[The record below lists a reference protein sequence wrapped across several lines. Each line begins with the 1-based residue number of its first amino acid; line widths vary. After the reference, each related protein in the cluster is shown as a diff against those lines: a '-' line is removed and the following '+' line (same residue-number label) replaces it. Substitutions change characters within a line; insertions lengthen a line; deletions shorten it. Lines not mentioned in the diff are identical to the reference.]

1 MAAIDASAVK
11 KLREATGM
19 GIMECK
25 TALKNADGDFD
36 TAIRNLREQGAL
48 KGDKLAGRA
57 TGEGLIG
64 VSVSED
70 GHRAGIVELNC
81 ETDFVARNDAFQ
93 DLLKELAL
101 AAQDSQGSL
110 EDFQQQQLSS
120 GKTVAEALTE
130 IIANLRENIRVS
142 RVESI
147 HSSGV
152 LGVYKHT
159 DSKQAAIV
167 AVESESGGEEVKQ
180 LARDLA
186 MQAVAMKP
194 AYLHREEVPEHVVA
208 AEKSIYEKQAA
219 EEGKPEAIQAKIA
232 EGRLNKEF
240 FQTVALMEQP
250 FIREQK
256 QTVKQMVAA
265 VKGARPSSFV
275 RYRVGETQSAETDSG
290 AD

>member
-1 MAAIDASAVK
+1 MAAIDAGAVK
-11 KLREATGM
+11 RLREATGA

-25 TALKNADGDFD
+25 TALKETEGDFD
-36 TAIRNLREQGAL
+36 GAVRYLRE
-48 KGDKLAGRA
+48 KTNIKVTKLEGRS
-57 TGEGLIG
+57 TSEGLIG

-93 DLLKELAL
+93 SLLKDLAQ
-101 AAQDSQGSL
+101 AAQSAEGSL
-110 EDFQQQQLSS
+110 EAFGAQALPS
-120 GKTVAEALTE
+120 GKTVSEALNEAIGTV
-130 IIANLRENIRVS
+130 RENIRIA

-152 LGVYKHT
+152 LGTYRHT
-159 DSKQAAIV
+159 DGKQAAIV
-167 AVESESGGEEVKQ
+167 AVESEAGGEAVMQ

-194 AYLHREEVPEHVVA
+194 AFLHREEVPAEVVA
-208 AEKSIYEKQAA
+208 AEKSLYEAQAA
-219 EEGKPEAIQAKIA
+219 KEGKPEAIQAKIA

-240 FQTVALMEQP
+240 FQAVALMEQP
-250 FIREQK
+250 FIKEQK

-265 VKGARPSSFV
+265 VKGARPTSFV
-275 RYRVGETQSAETDSG
+275 RYRVGETQAAEAAS
-290 AD
+290 

>member
-11 KLREATGM
+11 RLREATGM

-36 TAIRNLREQGAL
+36 TAIRNLREQGAI
-48 KGDKLAGRA
+48 KGAKLGGRA

-81 ETDFVARNDAFQ
+81 ETDFVA
-93 DLLKELAL
+93 
-101 AAQDSQGSL
+101 AQDSKGSI
-110 EDFQQQQLSS
+110 EDFNAQTLAS
-120 GKTVAEALTE
+120 GKTVSESLVE
-130 IIANLRENIRVS
+130 IVANLRENIRVS

-159 DSKQAAIV
+159 DGKQAAIV
-167 AVESESGGEEVKQ
+167 AVESETGGEEVMQ

-194 AYLHREEVPEHVVA
+194 TYLHREEVPAEHVA
-208 AEKSIYEKQAA
+208 SEKAIYEKQAA
-219 EEGKPEAIQAKIA
+219 DEGKPEAIQAKIA

-250 FIREQK
+250 FVKEQK
-256 QTVKQMVAA
+256 QTVKQLVAQ

-275 RYRVGETQSAETDSG
+275 RYRVGETQPTETAEN
-290 AD
+290 AE

>member
-1 MAAIDASAVK
+1 MAAIDAGAVK
-11 KLREATGM
+11 RLREATGA

-25 TALKNADGDFD
+25 TALKESEGDFEG
-36 TAIRNLREQGAL
+36 AVRYLREKAGV
-48 KGDKLAGRA
+48 KVGKLEGRA
-57 TGEGLIG
+57 TSEGLIG
-64 VSVSED
+64 VSVSQD

-93 DLLKELAL
+93 TLLKDLAQ
-101 AAQDSQGSL
+101 AAQSAEGSL
-110 EDFQQQQLSS
+110 EAFSAQKLAS
-120 GKTVAEALTE
+120 GKTVAEALSDA
-130 IIANLRENIRVS
+130 IATLRENIRIA

-152 LGVYKHT
+152 LGTYRHT
-159 DSKQAAIV
+159 DGKQAAIV
-167 AVESESGGEEVKQ
+167 AVESEAGGEAVQQ

-194 AYLHREEVPEHVVA
+194 AFLHREEVPGHLVE
-208 AEKSIYEKQAA
+208 AEKQFYAKQAA

-250 FIREQK
+250 FIKEQK

-265 VKGARPSSFV
+265 VQGARPSSFV
-275 RYRVGETQSAETDSG
+275 RYRVGETQAAQAPSAE
-290 AD
+290 

>member
-1 MAAIDASAVK
+1 MAAIDAGAVK
-11 KLREATGM
+11 RLREATSA

-25 TALKNADGDFD
+25 TALKETNGDFEAAV
-36 TAIRNLREQGAL
+36 TYLREKS
-48 KGDKLAGRA
+48 KGKVVKLEGRA
-57 TGEGLIG
+57 TSEGLIG

-93 DLLKELAL
+93 TLLKELAQ
-101 AAQDSQGSL
+101 AAQSAEGSL
-110 EDFQQQQLSS
+110 EAFSAQQLPS
-120 GKTVAEALTE
+120 GKTVAEALSEAIGTV
-130 IIANLRENIRVS
+130 RENIRIA

-152 LGVYKHT
+152 LGTYRHT
-159 DSKQAAIV
+159 DGKQAAIV
-167 AVESESGGEEVKQ
+167 AIECEDGGEAVQQ

-194 AYLHREEVPEHVVA
+194 AFLHREEVPEHLVEN
-208 AEKSIYEKQAA
+208 EKRFYAKQAA

-250 FIREQK
+250 FIKEQK

-275 RYRVGETQSAETDSG
+275 RYRVGETQSAEATS
-290 AD
+290 AE